1 MQNKIIIVG
10 PGGSGKDY
18 LRKKFETKGFSF
30 GVLHTSRPQRKEEE
44 EGRDY
49 FFRNRDFFLDN
60 KEMFVQVQI
69 FNDWFYG
76 LSREEF
82 IMKDLFILSP
92 AGLTGLSDE
101 DKTNSLVIYLN
112 PPAELRRQRLSARS
126 DADTVDRRI
135 SADER
140 DFSAFSEYD
149 IMITNIF

>member
-18 LRKKFETKGFSF
+18 LRKKFEAKGFKF
-30 GVLHTSRPQRKEEE
+30 GVLHTSRPQRKEED

-49 FFRNRDFFLDN
+49 FFRNKEFFLDN
-60 KEMFVQVQI
+60 KEMFVQVQT

-82 IMKDLFILSP
+82 LVKDLFILSP
-92 AGLTGLSDE
+92 AGLAGLSLE
-101 DKTNSLVIYLN
+101 DKKNSFVIYLN
-112 PPAELRRQRLSARS
+112 PPIELRKQRLSARS
-126 DADTVDRRI
+126 DVDTVDRRI
-135 SADER
+135 WADER
-140 DFSAFSEYD
+140 DFSTFSEYD

>member
-1 MQNKIIIVG
+1 
-10 PGGSGKDY
+10 
-18 LRKKFETKGFSF
+18 
-30 GVLHTSRPQRKEEE
+30 
-44 EGRDY
+44 
-49 FFRNRDFFLDN
+49 
-60 KEMFVQVQI
+60 
-69 FNDWFYG
+69 
-76 LSREEF
+76 
-82 IMKDLFILSP
+82 MKDLFILSP